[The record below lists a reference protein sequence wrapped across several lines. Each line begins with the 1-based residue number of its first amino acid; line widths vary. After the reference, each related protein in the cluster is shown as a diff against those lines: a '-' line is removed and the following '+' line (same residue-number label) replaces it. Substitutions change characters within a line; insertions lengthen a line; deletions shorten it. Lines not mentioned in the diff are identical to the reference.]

1 MKTMS
6 VGAADFKARCL
17 DLFDRLSGHEL
28 DRVEVTKRGRVV
40 AVITPPTPA
49 PDWIKSLQIEMAGS
63 VDIPEGFDLTAPVLD
78 EAMDAEAGRL
88 HR

>member
-1 MKTMS
+1 MRAVT

-17 DLFDRLSGHEL
+17 ELFDRLSGHEL

-40 AVITPPTPA
+40 AVITPPTPG
-49 PDWIKSLQIEMAGS
+49 PDWIKSLQSEMAGT
-63 VDIPEGFDLTAPVLD
+63 VHIPEGFDLTAPVLD
-78 EAMDAEAGRL
+78 EAMDAEIGRL